1 MERTF
6 ATALALLVAL
16 PSAGAWARDRP
27 ARHGDHKACDGI
39 YRRAQ
44 SKAKAAHLREAK
56 ELLQRC
62 ARTTCGTFLMQACT
76 ARYTQLDADIPS
88 VVPVVT
94 DATGDGVP
102 IEVSMDS
109 EWLTSKLDG
118 RAVPVDPGRHE
129 FTFSKDGNVFAT
141 EEIMIL
147 PGQRNRV
154 ISVSMHPAEPE
165 PASETKAAPV
175 QRETKAAP
183 KISEAPPP
191 ASDETK
197 PAQKQAAVRKA
208 SDSDQRETPSKKDR
222 AGSGTS
228 AFAYIFGLTGLA
240 GVGGYGVLTYWGRKD
255 NRLLGQCS
263 PNCLQ
268 SSVDHVKKLYLA
280 ADVSLGVGLVALVA
294 STYLFASSGSETS
307 PKEEAVSFRINPTPS
322 GAIATIGGGF

>member
-6 ATALALLVAL
+6 ATAIALLVAL
-16 PSAGAWARDRP
+16 LPAGAWAKDRP
-27 ARHGDHKACDGI
+27 ARHGDHKACDAV

-94 DATGDGVP
+94 DATADGAP

-154 ISVSMHPAEPE
+154 ISVSIHPAEPE
-165 PASETKAAPV
+165 PVRETKAAPA

-183 KISEAPPP
+183 KISEAAPPVE
-191 ASDETK
+191 ETK
-197 PAQKQAAVRKA
+197 PARKQAAVKKA
-208 SDSDQRETPSKKDR
+208 SDSDEREATSKEDR
-222 AGSGTS
+222 PRSGTS
-228 AFAYIFGLTGLA
+228 AFAYVFGLTGLA

-294 STYLFASSGSETS
+294 STYLFASSGETP

-322 GAIATIGGGF
+322 GAIATIGGAF